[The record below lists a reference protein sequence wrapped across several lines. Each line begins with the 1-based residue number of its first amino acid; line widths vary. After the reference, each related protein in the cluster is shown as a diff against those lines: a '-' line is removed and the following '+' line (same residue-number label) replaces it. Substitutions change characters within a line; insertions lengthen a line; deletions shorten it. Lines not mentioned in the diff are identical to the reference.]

1 MRVILI
7 LLGVLVLMLQ
17 YRLWVSEDGYR
28 GLWSLRE
35 AAALQQQENAA
46 LEERNARL
54 EAEVLDL
61 KEGLEAVE
69 EIARTDL
76 GMVGPDET
84 LYQIAAPDETSGS
97 GASGTP

>member
-1 MRVILI
+1 MRFI
-7 LLGVLVLMLQ
+7 LLLLSMLVLMLQ
-17 YRLWVSEDGYR
+17 YRIWVSEDGYR
-28 GLWSLRE
+28 GVWSLRE
-35 AAALQQQENAA
+35 AAVLQQQENTQ

-76 GMVGPDET
+76 GMIGRDET
-84 LYQIAAPDETSGS
+84 LYQIAAPDQDP
-97 GASGTP
+97 GADAPATP